1 MDCLSLLLWLEKPY
15 ETVYTRHPGF
25 HKGSKP
31 LLAVDN
37 PFPMELP
44 ENLLG
49 EKWAFVQ
56 LPFSTVQEEISSSD
70 SNLVFGVS
78 LDLDLL
84 GIEID
89 DKILILGLAV
99 ASSRAKP
106 LAAWMNGLEV
116 CSIEADLSEARLA
129 FLGDIFVLPTTKNS

>member
-1 MDCLSLLLWLEKPY
+1 
-15 ETVYTRHPGF
+15 
-25 HKGSKP
+25 
-31 LLAVDN
+31 
-37 PFPMELP
+37 MELP

-116 CSIEADLSEARLA
+116 CSIEADLSQARLA
-129 FLGDIFVLPTTKNS
+129 FLGDIFVLPTTKLLKQQVKLKLRKQQRRIVEVYTSLQSRVTWFRMIVLDFGFY

>member
-1 MDCLSLLLWLEKPY
+1 
-15 ETVYTRHPGF
+15 
-25 HKGSKP
+25 
-31 LLAVDN
+31 
-37 PFPMELP
+37 MEFP

-116 CSIEADLSEARLA
+116 CSIEADLSWARLE
-129 FLGDIFVLPTTKNS
+129 FLGDIFVLPTTKLLKQQVKLKLRKQQRRIVEVCTSLQSRVTWFRMIVLDFGFY